1 MNFRIFGDNWSKYY
15 KRGFLVAFF
24 VLTFMCVVDQTLNTP
39 IFFSKVNNSEC
50 YTPARYG
57 CYVCQG
63 RGFLKS
69 GYDTCEKCWGDGLC
83 KIEDP

>member
-1 MNFRIFGDNWSKYY
+1 MPDKNTQTYRKDKMEISCYTCKGW
-15 KRGFLVAFF
+15 GLVK
-24 VLTFMCVVDQTLNTP
+24 VDT
-39 IFFSKVNNSEC
+39 IYC
-50 YTPARYG
+50 DCHTPARYG